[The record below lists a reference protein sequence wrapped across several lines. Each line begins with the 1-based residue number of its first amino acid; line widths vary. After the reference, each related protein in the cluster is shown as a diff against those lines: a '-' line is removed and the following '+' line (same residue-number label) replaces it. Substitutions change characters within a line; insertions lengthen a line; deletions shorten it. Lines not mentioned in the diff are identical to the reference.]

1 MVWRC
6 AILTCLFVVSA
17 CGAPRTVEPSTPP
30 SVDTSAALSAPAGPV
45 MFEPEQLIFPPE
57 EFPVDAQVTRDAPV
71 ASHGWEREFLTPASV
86 DFRWFSVRLFVLEP
100 DLAGSRFVADNGCG
114 AVSWPDE
121 QPAAAQEL
129 DPPRTG
135 DAARACR
142 YTFRDGARVLY
153 LTTGYRNVGMLL
165 AAQPRRA
172 EMSDDLSLR
181 WLSALAQK
189 QIAIIGRVMTVARY

>member
-1 MVWRC
+1 MVRWLIPISLL
-6 AILTCLFVVSA
+6 AASA
-17 CGAPRTVEPSTPP
+17 CAAPRAVEPSTPP
-30 SVDTSAALSAPAGPV
+30 NVDALSAAVPAGPV

-57 EFPVDAQVTRDAPV
+57 DFPLGDIQVAHDGPV
-71 ASHGWEREFLTPASV
+71 GAHGWERQFLTPSSA
-86 DFRWFSVRLFVLEP
+86 DFRWFTVRLFVLEP
-100 DLAGSRFVADNGCG
+100 DLSGSRFVADNGCG
-114 AVSWPDE
+114 AVSWTDE
-121 QPAAAQEL
+121 QPSATDL

-142 YTFRDGARVLY
+142 YGFRDGARVLY

-165 AAQPRRA
+165 ATQPRRD
-172 EMSDDLSLR
+172 EMSDALSLR